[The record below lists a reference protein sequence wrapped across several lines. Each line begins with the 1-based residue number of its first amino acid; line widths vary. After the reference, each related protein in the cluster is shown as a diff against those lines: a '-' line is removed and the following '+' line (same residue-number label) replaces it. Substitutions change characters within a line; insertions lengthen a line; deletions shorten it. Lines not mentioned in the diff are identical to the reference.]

1 MNKNSYNSR
10 QNNQYNTNNNT
21 NKNYNSYPQNNNSN
35 LQNNNYHGQRIT
47 TGGNISNDNSEF
59 KPKSYNS
66 LFIAVLTILYIL
78 FINKI
83 SEMLSTSNLEDE
95 SKISSYV
102 MTVYFISLMGLVIGY
117 VWMTEQNNGNY
128 VLRKSLTYGGITM
141 LLYTILNYWEYLDD
155 YAKLIMLALSISC
168 IVYYAY

>member
-10 QNNQYNTNNNT
+10 QNNQYNANNNS
-21 NKNYNSYPQNNNSN
+21 NKNYNYN
-35 LQNNNYHGQRIT
+35 GQQIM
-47 TGGNISNDNSEF
+47 TGGNVSNSKSEF
-59 KPKSYNS
+59 KPKSYNG

>member
-1 MNKNSYNSR
+1 MYKNSYNSR
-10 QNNQYNTNNNT
+10 ENNQYN
-21 NKNYNSYPQNNNSN
+21 
-35 LQNNNYHGQRIT
+35 QNNNYNQNNRLH
-47 TGGNISNDNSEF
+47 NYNSNSQTNNYREQYVPNMNNMSNTKGEF

-66 LFIAVLTILYIL
+66 IFIAVLTILYIL

-83 SEMLSTSNLEDE
+83 SEMLSTSNLDDE

-102 MTVYFISLMGLVIGY
+102 MMVYFISIMGLVIGY

-128 VLRKSLTYGGITM
+128 VLRRSLTYGGITM

-155 YAKLIMLALSISC
+155 YAKLIMLALSISGV
-168 IVYYAY
+168 VYYAY